1 MFRNALRQSSRAVA
15 AASATGRIASVR
27 AAAPGPI
34 AGASKQVRSYASEA
48 KASPTEVSSILE
60 QRIRGVQEEA
70 GLAETGRVLS
80 VGDGIARVH
89 GMTNVQAEE
98 LVEFASG
105 VKGMCMNLEAGQVGV
120 VLFGSDRLVKEG
132 ETVKRTGE
140 IVDVPVGPELL
151 GRVVDA
157 LGNPIDGKGPLNTS
171 AKSRAQLKAPG
182 ILPRQSVNQPV
193 QTGLKC
199 VDSMVP
205 IGRGQRELIIG
216 DRQTG
221 KTAVALDTMLN
232 QKRWNNTSDESKKLY
247 CIYVA
252 VGQKRSTVA
261 QLVKTLEEN
270 DAMKYSVIVAA
281 TASEAAPLQYLA
293 PFTGCAMGEWFRDNG
308 RHAVITYDD
317 LSKQAVAY
325 RQMSLLLRRPPGRE
339 AYPGDVFYL
348 HSRLLERAAKMNDK
362 HGGGSLTALPVIE
375 TQGGDVS
382 AYIPTNVISITD
394 GQIFLEAELFY
405 KGIRPAINVG
415 LSVSRVGS
423 AAQVKAMKQVAG
435 SLKLFLAQYREVA
448 AFAQFG
454 SDLDATTKQTLN
466 RGERLTELLKQKQYS
481 PMSVSDMV
489 PLIFAGVNG
498 LLDNIPVAK
507 ILQWEADFLAH
518 IKSTHPE
525 IQETIEKEGQ
535 VSKDLEGKLKEVIGA
550 FNKSFNA

>member
-1 MFRNALRQSSRAVA
+1 MFRTALRTSARVA
-15 AASATGRIASVR
+15 AASSSKIVAQRTTPAIASTLAR
-27 AAAPGPI
+27 G
-34 AGASKQVRSYASEA
+34 YASES
-48 KASPTEVSSILE
+48 KAQPTEVSSILE
-60 QRIRGVQEEA
+60 QRIRGVQEDT
-70 GLAETGRVLS
+70 GLAETGRVLT
-80 VGDGIARVH
+80 VGDGIARVY
-89 GMTNVQAEE
+89 GMRNVQAEE

-140 IVDVPVGPELL
+140 IVDVPVGEAML

-157 LGNPIDGKGPLNTS
+157 LGNPIDGKGPIKTTERR
-171 AKSRAQLKAPG
+171 RAQMKAPG

-193 QTGLKC
+193 QTGLKS
-199 VDSMVP
+199 VDAMVP

-232 QKRWNNTSDESKKLY
+232 QKRWNEGNDETKKLY

-270 DAMKYSVIVAA
+270 DAMKYTCIVAA
-281 TASEAAPLQYLA
+281 TASEAAPLQYIA
-293 PFTGCAMGEWFRDNG
+293 PFTGTSIGEYFRDNG
-308 RHAVITYDD
+308 KHAVIIFDD

-325 RQMSLLLRRPPGRE
+325 RQMSLLLRRPPGRISW
-339 AYPGDVFYL
+339 GRF
-348 HSRLLERAAKMNDK
+348 
-362 HGGGSLTALPVIE
+362 LPPLPS
-375 TQGGDVS
+375 GGDVS

-394 GQIFLEAELFY
+394 GQIFLESELFY

-423 AAQVKAMKQVAG
+423 AAQLKAMKQVAG

-454 SDLDATTKQTLN
+454 SDLDASTKQTLS
-466 RGERLTELLKQKQYS
+466 RGERLTELLKQKQYQ
-481 PMSVSDMV
+481 PMPVSEMV
-489 PLIFAGVNG
+489 PLIYAGVNG
-498 LLDNIPVAK
+498 HLDKIPVNK
-507 ILQWEADFLAH
+507 ILKWESDYLSH
-518 IKSTHPE
+518 LRSNESELLST
-525 IQETIEKEGQ
+525 IDKEGAL
-535 VSKDLEGKLKEVIGA
+535 SKDLEGKLKSSIT
-550 FNKSFNA
+550 SFISSFS